1 MRWQNEHHRGKP
13 HKCKS
18 LLFPKKHIFTF
29 NNKMVWSSLVTVEG
43 SDNKDAVKS
52 WERGKL
58 EIV

>member
-1 MRWQNEHHRGKP
+1 MRRQNEQLRGKYN
-13 HKCKS
+13 KC

-52 WERGKL
+52 SDRDKP
-58 EIV
+58 EIF